1 MAISLKYTDAYLS
14 RHITQAIETQAFADV
29 DELGIFPSDWRN
41 RLTVVRS
48 YILTC
53 LEKGAQAG
61 DTYEMK
67 LGQYRKEFDFVLAQ
81 ARRAQA
87 AADATVNV
95 PIFTIPIERA

>member
-1 MAISLKYTDAYLS
+1 MAITLKYTDAYLS

-29 DELGIFPSDWRN
+29 DELGTFPSDWRN
-41 RLTVVRS
+41 RLTVVRA
-48 YILTC
+48 YLLTC

-87 AADATVNV
+87 AADSTVNV

>member
-29 DELGIFPSDWRN
+29 DELGTFPNDWRN
-41 RLTVVRS
+41 RLTVVRA
-48 YILTC
+48 YLLTC

-87 AADATVNV
+87 AADSTVNV

>member
-1 MAISLKYTDAYLS
+1 MAATLTYTDAYLS
-14 RHITQAIETQAFADV
+14 RSITESIETRAFADV
-29 DELGIFPSDWRN
+29 DELGTFQSDWRN
-41 RLTVVRS
+41 RMTVVRA

-67 LGQYRKEFDFVLAQ
+67 LGQYRKEFDFVLSQ
-81 ARRAQA
+81 AKRAQA
-87 AADATVNV
+87 AADSTINV